1 MPGVVIIGGAWG
13 KSEHPKER
21 SDQKPFVK
29 RQIHVR
35 RPDPKALT
43 LLQRLLFPHL
53 ICGCSG
59 TNASPDRYFLIIPT
73 LRLLKNSIDVNKL
86 SVCTPNTRYACSLFA
101 QLRGGLCEAARP
113 QAGASRKGNI
123 VLIVPL
129 DPAYKAGL
137 AGHLPVKCHG

>member
-29 RQIHVR
+29 RQIHLR

-43 LLQRLLFPHL
+43 LLQRLLFPRL

-59 TNASPDRYFLIIPT
+59 TNASPDRHFLIIPT
-73 LRLLKNSIDVNKL
+73 LQLLKNSIDVNKL
-86 SVCTPNTRYACSLFA
+86 SVYTPNTRHACSFFA
-101 QLRGGLCEAARP
+101 QLRGVYFFICGQRCILRNSEEKR
-113 QAGASRKGNI
+113 
-123 VLIVPL
+123 PL
-129 DPAYKAGL
+129 DAMVL
-137 AGHLPVKCHG
+137 AMSE